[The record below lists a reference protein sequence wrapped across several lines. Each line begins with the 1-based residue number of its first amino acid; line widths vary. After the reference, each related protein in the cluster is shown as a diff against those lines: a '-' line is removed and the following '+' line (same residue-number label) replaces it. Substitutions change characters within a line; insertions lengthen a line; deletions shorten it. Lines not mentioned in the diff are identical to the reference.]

1 MALGATAAHYVQQNN
16 KKIKAKKNRELA
28 SSSSKTQAGDDRTAT
43 NRKKRSSG
51 GQSLK
56 RLLPLLLKVAGPKV
70 LVLIALAIGRTA
82 LSNRLARL
90 QGYLFR
96 AAFLQRVPLFM
107 RNLVENVLLC
117 GVAAGLESTMK
128 SCVSY
133 IELSWRQLL
142 TSKLHKKYFSDMT
155 YYQLSYVD
163 RRVDV
168 PEQRVC
174 EDIPRLCG
182 GLSELTRELI
192 TAVVDAVF
200 YGYQLKRYSG
210 TNKYTYAILAYVFG
224 VGTFMTVA
232 APNFGGLFK
241 KQQQLEGIYHQL
253 HSRLK
258 VNAESV
264 ALYGGMQKEGETIQ
278 ESFKELLK
286 HNAKLLNK
294 QWTFSM
300 VQDFLLKYLGATVA
314 VALIIGPFFGG
325 NMRPENNLMG
335 RAQMLSNMRY
345 HTSVII
351 SLFGA
356 LGTMGGASR
365 KLMKLGAYAE
375 RLEEMDKIM
384 SDLKNGN
391 GKVSHGDGEIVM
403 VKDAILF
410 EDAMVVTPG
419 DNVLVKD
426 LNLKIP
432 QGTNLLVTG
441 PNGAGKSSLF
451 RYVFPLIV
459 YNSMHDTKTDLPPP
473 PPPYYYLQ
481 GVGRALAARQG
492 QNWQAGSRQT
502 RGSITRHILRPTTS
516 ICYSRNA

>member
-1 MALGATAAHYVQQNN
+1 MSSSVHSSASALLLLLPANKRRFLLGGTAFLALGATVAHYVQQNN
-16 KKIKAKKNRELA
+16 KKIEAKKNRGLA
-28 SSSSKTQAGDDRTAT
+28 CSSSNTQAGDDVDARTT
-43 NRKKRSSG
+43 NRRKKRSSG
-51 GQSLK
+51 GQALK
-56 RLLPLLLKVAGPKV
+56 RLLPFLLKVAGPKV
-70 LVLIALAIGRTA
+70 LVLLALAIGRTA

-107 RNLVENVLLC
+107 RNLIENVLLC
-117 GVAAGLESTMK
+117 GLAAGLESTMK

-133 IELSWRQLL
+133 IELSWRHLL
-142 TSKLHKKYFSDMT
+142 TSKLQKKYFSDMT

-192 TAVVDAVF
+192 TAAVDAAF
-200 YGYQLKRYSG
+200 YGYQLKCYSG

-224 VGTFMTVA
+224 VGTFMTAA

-241 KQQQLEGIYHQL
+241 KQQQLEGTYHQL

-278 ESFKELLK
+278 ESFRELLK

-384 SDLKNGN
+384 SELKNSDRD
-391 GKVSHGDGEIVM
+391 GKISHGDGEIVM

-410 EDAMVVTPG
+410 EEAMVVTPG

-441 PNGAGKSSLF
+441 PNGSGKSSLF
-451 RYVFPLIV
+451 RYVLSVISYHF
-459 YNSMHDTKTDLPPP
+459 Y
-473 PPPYYYLQ
+473 
-481 GVGRALAARQG
+481 G
-492 QNWQAGSRQT
+492 
-502 RGSITRHILRPTTS
+502 
-516 ICYSRNA
+516 C